1 MFVKIKEIWNKYK
14 REVIVGVVVSLITA
28 VLLEGS
34 NWFIE
39 TAPRM
44 GDTLFDTVKN
54 IICACAATQSN
65 LHIFSSLITC
75 GLGIL
80 ISYYLINVMKLISAY
95 KQIKKLQKID
105 KYLKEDTSDDIE
117 LKEKL
122 NREFSE
128 LYKDTLEK
136 GKNTNKI
143 LYSKVKTVLTVFI
156 LSMFA
161 MIVYIF
167 LFILVPISMVD
178 KFQKDITVITPYSDE
193 RTIQKLESDW
203 VCMRSENE
211 FIEIYDVIHKIKQ
224 ENNLQ

>member
-1 MFVKIKEIWNKYK
+1 M
-14 REVIVGVVVSLITA
+14 
-28 VLLEGS
+28 
-34 NWFIE
+34 
-39 TAPRM
+39 
-44 GDTLFDTVKN
+44 
-54 IICACAATQSN
+54 
-65 LHIFSSLITC
+65 
-75 GLGIL
+75 
-80 ISYYLINVMKLISAY
+80 
-95 KQIKKLQKID
+95 
-105 KYLKEDTSDDIE
+105 
-117 LKEKL
+117 